1 LFISDTKYDALKT
14 GMKYLAA
21 AVVIAVASAVY
32 GLFSHGV
39 SSYFMT
45 YAFMIPL
52 IGGAIPHL
60 IAALKTADIA
70 ESKSAAEAQEGS
82 GTVFRDAQL
91 AVIATL
97 TAGSL
102 LKGVLDIYGTTNRLL
117 IVYPVLAALL
127 IAVIVITYFRSAN
140 KKEQTSLPEKKT
152 KELIEEL

>member
-1 LFISDTKYDALKT
+1 MFTSDTKYDALKT
-14 GMKYLAA
+14 GVKYLTAS
-21 AVVIAVASAVY
+21 VVIAAASAVY

-52 IGGAIPHL
+52 LGGAMPHL
-60 IAALKTADIA
+60 IAALKKAGRE
-70 ESKSAAEAQEGS
+70 ESKSAMVSQAEPVKG
-82 GTVFRDAQL
+82 FRDAQL

-117 IVYPVLAALL
+117 IAYPVLAVIL
-127 IAVIVITYFRSAN
+127 IAVAVTAYFKTAN
-140 KKEQTSLPEKKT
+140 KKRADIPS
-152 KELIEEL
+152 